1 METAHATWEHWNNKI
16 ILSMISVKFCLIQK
30 SKIHIQELII
40 TRYFYFGRHCSLKVS
55 FHFAHTKKNN
65 VNNIIMA
72 KLLYTTLL
80 YFMLDFLLIL

>member
-40 TRYFYFGRHCSLKVS
+40 TRCFS
-55 FHFAHTKKNN
+55 KKNN
-65 VNNIIMA
+65 NN
-72 KLLYTTLL
+72 
-80 YFMLDFLLIL
+80 

>member
-1 METAHATWEHWNNKI
+1 METAYATWEHWNNKRT
-16 ILSMISVKFCLIQK
+16 LSVKFCLIQK